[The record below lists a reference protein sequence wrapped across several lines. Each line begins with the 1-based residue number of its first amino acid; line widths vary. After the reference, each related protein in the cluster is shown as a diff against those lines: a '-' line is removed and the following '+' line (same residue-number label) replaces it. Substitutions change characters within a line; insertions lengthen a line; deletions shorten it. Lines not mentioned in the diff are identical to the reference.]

1 MPTDVLLIRHGE
13 TAWNRGKI
21 FRGTHDVPLNDNG
34 RAQGAAL
41 AEALRNRRIDAA
53 FTSGLSR
60 ARETAEIVLAGRNV
74 AAVIEDGLCDF
85 DYGDWTGLADEEV
98 ARRWPE
104 QHRLWTSNPE
114 QATIPGGDMLQSVF
128 DRAVSAMARIAA
140 DHDGSTVALFAHR
153 VVNKL
158 LVLGALGLELSR
170 FNFILQ
176 DNCCLNEFRYIHGDY
191 VIRTVNDIS
200 HIRRSGADLL
210 AADF

>member
-34 RAQGAAL
+34 RAQAAAL
-41 AEALRNRRIDAA
+41 AEALWNRRIDAA

-85 DYGDWTGLADEEV
+85 DYGDWTGLEDAEV

-104 QHRLWTSNPE
+104 QHRLWGSDPE
-114 QATIPGGDMLQSVF
+114 RAELPGGDTLQGVF
-128 DRAVSAMARIAA
+128 DRAASTMARIAA
-140 DHDGSTVALFAHR
+140 ERDGCTVALFAHR
-153 VVNKL
+153 VVNKV
-158 LVLGALGLELSR
+158 LVLGALGLGLSR
-170 FNFILQ
+170 FNFIRQ
-176 DNCCLNEFRYIHGDY
+176 DNCCLNEFQYVGGDY

-200 HIRRSGADLL
+200 HIRRSGADML

>member
-85 DYGDWTGLADEEV
+85 DYGDWTGLAEREV
-98 ARRWPE
+98 ARRYPAE
-104 QHRLWTSNPE
+104 Y
-114 QATIPGGDMLQSVF
+114 
-128 DRAVSAMARIAA
+128 
-140 DHDGSTVALFAHR
+140 
-153 VVNKL
+153 
-158 LVLGALGLELSR
+158 GAW
-170 FNFILQ
+170 
-176 DNCCLNEFRYIHGDY
+176 
-191 VIRTVNDIS
+191 
-200 HIRRSGADLL
+200 L
-210 AADF
+210 AAPHTVPFTVVDALV